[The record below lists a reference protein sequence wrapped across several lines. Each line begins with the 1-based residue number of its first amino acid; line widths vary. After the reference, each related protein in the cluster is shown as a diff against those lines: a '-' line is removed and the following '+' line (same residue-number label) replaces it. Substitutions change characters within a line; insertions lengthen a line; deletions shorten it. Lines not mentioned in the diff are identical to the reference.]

1 MSIDSRFLGLSSS
14 IVSRVAVLGMTT
26 MASTMASTMVST
38 IVSTASVVWAEEQP
52 LFVAYP
58 GDGHET
64 SAAQIFLI
72 GTAPPDGEVT
82 VNGQPIDR
90 SPAGHFAPSFPLE
103 LGENVFTLQ
112 YQDQTLTLV
121 VNRVAAEPPPPVGTA
136 FGEGSLLPAADVAR
150 LPGELVC
157 FSAIAPANAEVTVAL
172 NDQTIP
178 LLPQTNA
185 VSLPPNSAVLTL
197 QNQPIAPQSTIAT
210 PYEGC
215 ISATQP
221 GDLGVPTFQ
230 LALNGET
237 VQQTGTGRVQV
248 LSPSDLQIV
257 EVTAASGTARTGPST
272 DHSRLTPLP
281 QGTRAAVTGREGEWL
296 RLDYGAWIRS
306 SETQPVVATVP
317 PRSLIRSVRATQTEG
332 WTEIAFPLQVP
343 IPVSVQ
349 QGDRTFTLT
358 LHNTTAQTDTILL
371 NDDPV
376 IERLDWQQTA
386 PGQVQYQFNLKS
398 AQQWGY
404 KLRYEGTTLIL
415 SLRHPPEGRGQEEG
429 DRGQRAEGR
438 GQALPLMGVRILL
451 DPGHGSDEDL
461 GARGPTGYPE
471 KDVALVVSNL
481 IRDRLIAR
489 GATVLMT
496 REGDIDLYPQD
507 RVALIDQLEPTIA
520 LSVHYNAL
528 PDAGDAENTAGI
540 GTFWYNTQAHSL
552 AVFLHNY
559 LVETLDRPSY
569 GVFWNNLAL
578 TRPTVAPA
586 VLLELGFMI
595 NPNEF
600 EWIVDPN
607 EQEKLAEAIAAGVEQ
622 WVIQTTTASGN

>member
-1 MSIDSRFLGLSSS
+1 MNIDSRWLGLSSIVFS
-14 IVSRVAVLGMTT
+14 VAAMGGTTIVSTL
-26 MASTMASTMVST
+26 
-38 IVSTASVVWAEEQP
+38 VSTASVAWAEEQP

-58 GDGHET
+58 SNGHET
-64 SAAQIFLI
+64 SAPQIFLI
-72 GTAPPDGEVT
+72 GTAPPEGEVT
-82 VNGQPIDR
+82 VNGQRINR

-103 LGENVFTLQ
+103 FGENVFTLQ

-121 VNRVAAEPPPPVGTA
+121 VNRVAAEPPAPVGTA
-136 FGEGSLLPAADVAR
+136 FGDGSLLPVAEVAR

-157 FSAIAPANAEVTVAL
+157 FSAIAPANAEVSVVL
-172 NDQTIP
+172 NQQTIP
-178 LLPQTNA
+178 LSPQTDA
-185 VSLPPNSAVLTL
+185 VTLPPNSAVLTS
-197 QNQPIAPQSTIAT
+197 QNQPIAAPTTIAT
-210 PYEGC
+210 SYEGC
-215 ISATQP
+215 TSTTQP
-221 GDLGVPTFQ
+221 GDLGTPLFQ
-230 LALNGET
+230 LTLNGET
-237 VQQTGTGRVQV
+237 VQEPGTGRVRI
-248 LSPSDLQIV
+248 LSPSDLPVI
-257 EVTAASGTARTGPST
+257 EITAESGTTRTGPST

-281 QGTRAAVTGREGEWL
+281 QGTRAAVTGRDGDWL
-296 RLDYGAWIRS
+296 RLEYGAWIRQS
-306 SETQPVVATVP
+306 DTQPLTTTVP
-317 PRSLIRSVRATQTEG
+317 PRSLIRSIRATQTEG

-343 IPVSVQ
+343 VPISVQ

-371 NDDPV
+371 NDDPI
-376 IERLDWQQTA
+376 IERLDWQQTT
-386 PGQVQYQFNLKS
+386 PEQVQYQFNLKS

-404 KLRYEGTTLIL
+404 KLRYEGTTLVL
-415 SLRHPPEGRGQEEG
+415 SLRHPPEQSTR
-429 DRGQRAEGR
+429 R
-438 GQALPLMGVRILL
+438 PLAGVRVLL
-451 DPGHGSDEDL
+451 DPGHGSDADL

-471 KDVALVVSNL
+471 KDVTLVVSNL

-520 LSVHYNAL
+520 LSIHYNAL
-528 PDAGDAENTAGI
+528 PDAGDAENTAGV

-600 EWIVDPN
+600 EWIVDPS

-622 WVIQTTTASGN
+622 WVIQTAAVDASVNVSSGSE